1 MTPHDID
8 RAVAEA
14 FAKVQAKW
22 DAEAALDE
30 LVRLGQMYDARA
42 YQK

>member
-22 DAEAALDE
+22 DAEAALSE
-30 LVRLGQMYDARA
+30 LARLGQEFDAEGR
-42 YQK
+42 Q

>member
-14 FAKVQAKW
+14 FAAVMAKW

-30 LVRLGQMYDARA
+30 IARLGQMYDATA